1 MTRKFKIAFVVVCSV
16 IGLMLLAKLLTMAF
30 VEPWLEEKIET
41 TLNEKYNEYKIDIDK
56 VHVSFLPFGIELKT
70 VLIRARTELEN
81 VKGLRGE
88 IERIRIRKV
97 NLSKFL
103 SDKDIE
109 IGEVKVINGYI
120 KGEIPSPKEKKGP
133 GISESNIRIDKIVFS
148 NLSMAVKTDSSAQTY
163 MVKNGTLNIYNINVV
178 KKDTITLKIV
188 SDFDFKAGEFVT
200 VLADSSYTVSA
211 SEIAYTAKLK
221 NLTVKEFAVQPNYSD
236 YAFTA
241 RKKYQTDCI
250 RAKIQDLTVHDISAI
265 EFVKQQSLVCSYIE
279 ISKLNIHVFRDR
291 RKEFQH
297 VVKPMLQDMIYRY
310 KGYMNID
317 SIGLGNANVEYVEH
331 VESAVQPGHV
341 YFNGINAKIYNIS
354 NDTVYRKKEGYLE
367 VQGKGT
373 FMGKGFMTVLLKS
386 RIYEPRNTFTLSGSL
401 SAMEAASINPMLEKN
416 AFIFV
421 TAGKVDGIRFFMRA
435 DKHKA
440 VGTMTMLYHGLD
452 VAIKSK
458 KTNDTT
464 ALKEKLISIV
474 ANTRIVD
481 SNPEPGEKVREGKI
495 EYERD
500 PEKFLFNYCFK
511 SILSGLKAS
520 LSKPPKEKKRKKS

>member
-1 MTRKFKIAFVVVCSV
+1 MNKKLKIAIIIVCTAFALV
-16 IGLMLLAKLLTMAF
+16 LLAKLLTIAF

-81 VKGLRGE
+81 VRGLRGE
-88 IERIRIRKV
+88 IEKIKIKKV

-120 KGEIPSPKEKKGP
+120 KGEIPTPKEKKEP
-133 GISESNIRIDKIVFS
+133 GISSSNIHIGKIVFS
-148 NLSMAVKTDSSAQTY
+148 NLSMAVKTDSSAQMY

-178 KKDTITLKIV
+178 KQDTITLKIV
-188 SDFDFKAGEFVT
+188 SDFDFKAEEFT
-200 VLADSSYTVSA
+200 TILADSSYTIRVA
-211 SEIAYTAKLK
+211 DIAYTAKLK
-221 NLTVKEFAVQPNYSD
+221 NLTVKEFAVQPNYPD
-236 YAFTA
+236 YAFTS

-250 RAKIQDLTVHDISAI
+250 RAKIQNLTVHDISAI
-265 EFVKQQSLVCSYIE
+265 DYVKQHSLVCSYIE
-279 ISKLNIHVFRDR
+279 IDKMNIHVFRDR

-297 VVKPMLQDMIYRY
+297 IKKPMLQDLIYRY

-317 SIGLGNANVEYVEH
+317 SLGLGNGNVEYVEH

-341 YFNGINAKIYNIS
+341 FFNGINAKIYKIS
-354 NDTVYRKKEGYLE
+354 NDTIYKKKEGYLE

-373 FMGKGFMTVLLKS
+373 FMGNGFMTVLLKS
-386 RIYEPRNTFTLSGSL
+386 RIYEPGNTFTLSGSL

-435 DKHKA
+435 DKRKA

-452 VAIKSK
+452 VAVKSK

-481 SNPEPGEKVREGKI
+481 SNPAPGEKVREGKI

-511 SILSGLKAS
+511 AILSGLKAS
-520 LSKPPKEKKRKKS
+520 LSKAPKEKKRKKS